1 MDTSK
6 VHIFTD
12 EEFRNLVGSISELKN
27 QVEKIRTPIPLSDK
41 WVEHHKALQIFQCTS
56 RTLQSYR
63 SNGFLPYSKIGG
75 KIFYLITD
83 IDELIQ
89 SNYKSTNK

>member
-1 MDTSK
+1 MGSPQLH
-6 VHIFTD
+6 VFSD
-12 EEFRNLVGSISELKN
+12 EEFQQFRNSIDDLKN

-83 IDELIQ
+83 IDELLQ
-89 SNYKSTNK
+89 SNYKTK